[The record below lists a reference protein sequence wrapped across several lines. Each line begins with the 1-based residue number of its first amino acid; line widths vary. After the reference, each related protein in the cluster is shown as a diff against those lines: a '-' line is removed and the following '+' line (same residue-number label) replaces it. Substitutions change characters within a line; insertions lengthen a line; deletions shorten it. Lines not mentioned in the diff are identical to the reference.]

1 MGPSIWNYTVGIF
14 FPFFKKKNPFI
25 IIYDFRY
32 YWNYNTRAPCVVKC
46 EMIRQVAAVFP
57 SHFDSILENVEVS
70 KIERKKKNMANRI
83 FLSIGKPSL
92 FIAMVSL
99 VPFEVIMN
107 FRFTTPTSCDNS
119 CDAISNG
126 DPHRFDLA
134 KF

>member
-1 MGPSIWNYTVGIF
+1 
-14 FPFFKKKNPFI
+14 
-25 IIYDFRY
+25 
-32 YWNYNTRAPCVVKC
+32 
-46 EMIRQVAAVFP
+46 
-57 SHFDSILENVEVS
+57 
-70 KIERKKKNMANRI
+70 MANRI

-126 DPHRFDLA
+126 DPHRFGLA